1 MKSIDNKEYEKL
13 SEKIKKQYDSDVNDL
28 KKEIISAKAKAYK
41 ELEK

>member
-1 MKSIDNKEYEKL
+1 MDNKEYEKL
-13 SEKIKKQYDSDVNDL
+13 SEKIKKQHDSDINDL